1 MAETLSEEEVYIK
14 LREFLDRLPG
24 GYPETQ
30 SGVELRILK
39 KLFSPQQAV
48 MAMQLTL
55 EPEPASVIAV
65 RCGMDEDEASDLLE
79 SMARKGLIWR
89 FKEGD
94 EPVYQAAQFV
104 VGIYEMQVKDIDK
117 EFAEM
122 LEEYFPYAAMAMASI
137 DTMQVRTVPVG
148 NAVEAVHAV
157 ATYDSVRD
165 LVEQQELI
173 SVAPC
178 VCRKE
183 QRILGNDCGHTLEN
197 CMGFGRFAQHY
208 IEYGYGKEIGKEA
221 AMKILDQAEEEAL
234 VLTVNNAQDI
244 DFVCSCCGCCCG
256 ALRILNLLPN
266 PADLVVTSFQA
277 QIDPEFCNACGECV
291 DRCQL
296 KAIVE
301 GEEFMQVDK
310 ARCIG
315 CGLCVTAC
323 PEDAVSLQLKP
334 EVEVPP
340 LDWDETMARIL
351 EERGLV

>member
-1 MAETLSEEEVYIK
+1 MAETLPEEEVFIK

-24 GYPETQ
+24 GYPETD
-30 SGVELRILK
+30 SGVELKILK
-39 KLFSPQQAV
+39 KLFSPQEAV

-55 EPEPASVIAV
+55 EPEPASVIV
-65 RCGMDEDEASDLLE
+65 GRCNMHEDEASDLLE

-94 EPVYQAAQFV
+94 EIVYQAAQFV
-104 VGIYEMQVKDIDK
+104 IGIYELQVKEMDR

-122 LEEYFPYAAMAMASI
+122 LEEYFPFVAMAMASV
-137 DTMQVRTVPVG
+137 DTMQLRTVPVST
-148 NAVEAVHAV
+148 AVEATHTV
-157 ATYDSVRD
+157 ATYDQVRE
-165 LVEQQELI
+165 LVKQQELI
-173 SVAPC
+173 SAAPC

-183 QRILGNDCGHTLEN
+183 RRILGDDCGHTLEN
-197 CMGFGRFAQHY
+197 CMGFGRYAQHY
-208 IEYGYGKEIGKEA
+208 IEYGYGKEISREEA
-221 AMKILDQAEEEAL
+221 LRILDQAEEEAL
-234 VLTVNNAQDI
+234 VLTVSNAQDI

-256 ALRILNLLPN
+256 ALRIINLLPN

-277 QIDPEFCNACGECV
+277 EIDPELCTACGECV

-296 KAIVE
+296 NAIVE

-323 PEDAVSLQLKP
+323 PEDAASLQLKP

-340 LDWDETMARIL
+340 LDWDETLARIL
-351 EERGLV
+351 EERGLA